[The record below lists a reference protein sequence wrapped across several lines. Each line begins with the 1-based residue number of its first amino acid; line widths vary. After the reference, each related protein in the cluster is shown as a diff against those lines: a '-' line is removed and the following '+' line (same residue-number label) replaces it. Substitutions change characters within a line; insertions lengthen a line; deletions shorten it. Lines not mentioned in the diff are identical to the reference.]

1 MSEDFPLKEETYQI
15 LGACFEVYNEM
26 GRGFLEPVYQECL
39 ELELQLQEIPFESQ
53 ITLQLEYKG
62 HKLEKKYQPDF
73 ICFESVVVEI
83 KAASSLAIDHEAQLL
98 NYMTAGGF
106 EVGLLIN
113 FGHYPKLEYTR
124 LVNQKKIYLCESGSS
139 VGILR

>member
-1 MSEDFPLKEETYQI
+1 MNEEFPLKEETYRI

-53 ITLQLEYKG
+53 VTLELEYKS
-62 HKLEKKYQPDF
+62 HKLKKRYQPDL
-73 ICFESVVVEI
+73 ICFENVVVEI
-83 KAASSLAIDHEAQLL
+83 KAASRLATENEAQLL
-98 NYMTAGGF
+98 NYMNAGGF

-124 LVNQKKIYLCESGSS
+124 LVNQKNNYLRQSGSS
-139 VGILR
+139 VGKLR

>member
-39 ELELQLQEIPFESQ
+39 ELEMHSQEIPFECQ
-53 ITLQLEYKG
+53 VTLKLDYKG
-62 HKLEKKYQPDF
+62 HTLEKRYQPDL
-73 ICFESVVVEI
+73 ICFKNVVVEI
-83 KAASSLAIDHEAQLL
+83 KATSRLAIEHEAQLL
-98 NYMTAGGF
+98 NYMNAGGF

-124 LVNQKKIYLCESGSS
+124 FVNQNKNYLRQSASS
-139 VGILR
+139 AGKLR

>member
-1 MSEDFPLKEETYQI
+1 MSEDFPLKAETYRI

-39 ELELQLQEIPFESQ
+39 ELELRLQEIPFESQ
-53 ITLQLEYKG
+53 VTLELEYKG
-62 HKLEKKYQPDF
+62 HKLEKRYQPDL

-83 KAASSLAIDHEAQLL
+83 KATSSLSIDHEAQLL
-98 NYMTAGGF
+98 NYMNAGAF
-106 EVGLLIN
+106 EVGLLVN

-124 LVNQKKIYLCESGSS
+124 LVNQQKNYLRQSASS
-139 VGILR
+139 AGKMR

>member
-1 MSEDFPLKEETYQI
+1 MNEDFPLKEETYRI

-53 ITLQLEYKG
+53 VTLELEYKG
-62 HKLEKKYQPDF
+62 HQLEKRYQPDL
-73 ICFESVVVEI
+73 ICFDSVVVEI
-83 KAASSLAIDHEAQLL
+83 KATSSLAIDHEAQLL
-98 NYMTAGGF
+98 NYMNAGGF
-106 EVGLLIN
+106 EVGLLVN

-124 LVNQKKIYLCESGSS
+124 LVNQKKNHLRQSASS
-139 VGILR
+139 AGKMR